1 VRILTAAETR
11 QCLPMA
17 DAIDAMEDAFGADRQ
32 LPQRQLIGSSFF
44 MPGRVG
50 TTSGIKVVSVVP
62 GNPVGIV
69 AVFDAEGSPVGIVDG
84 PTLTAIRTAAGAGL
98 ATRILAPVAS
108 RRMAMLGAG
117 AMARDQIAAVTL
129 VRPIEEIVV
138 WSRDHSRAK
147 DLASEV
153 GGTTA
158 ESADEAV
165 DGADVITTATPSRSP
180 LFSGRSLGSVGV
192 HINAIGGYSPEMIE
206 IPPDVVVKAFRVV
219 DDRSAAAVEAG
230 DLINAGVEPDAEV
243 GDLLDSVWTRTHAIT
258 LFKSVGIASQDIA
271 AAAAALANAQRLGIG
286 TVV

>member
-1 VRILTAAETR
+1 MRILTAAETR
-11 QCLPMA
+11 HCLPMA

-32 LPQRQLIGSSFF
+32 LPQRELVGSSFF

-98 ATRILAPVAS
+98 ATRLLAAPTA

-129 VRPIEEIVV
+129 VRPIDEIVV
-138 WSRDHSRAK
+138 WSRDHGRAQG
-147 DLASEV
+147 LAAEV
-153 GGTTA
+153 GGRAA

-165 DGADVITTATPSRSP
+165 DEADVITTATPSRTP
-180 LFSGRSLGSVGV
+180 LFSGRSLKSDGV

-206 IPPDVVVKAFRVV
+206 IPADVVVKAFRVV
-219 DDRSAAAVEAG
+219 DDRGAAAVEAG
-230 DLINAGVEPDAEV
+230 DLINAGVEPNAEL
-243 GDLLDSVWTRTHAIT
+243 GELLDSPWSRTHKVT

-271 AAAAALANAQRLGIG
+271 AAAAALVNAQRLGIG

>member
-1 VRILTAAETR
+1 MRVLTAADTR

-32 LPQRQLIGSSFF
+32 LPQRKLIGSSLF

-69 AVFDAEGSPVGIVDG
+69 AVFDAEGSPVGVVDG

-98 ATRILAPVAS
+98 ATRILAPLSS
-108 RRMAMLGAG
+108 RRMAILGAG
-117 AMARDQIAAVTL
+117 AMARDQIAAVAL
-129 VRPIEEIVV
+129 VRPIDEIVV
-138 WSRDHSRAK
+138 WSRDNAK
-147 DLASEV
+147 AETLAAEV
-153 GGTTA
+153 GGMAA

-165 DGADVITTATPSRSP
+165 SGADVITTATPSRSP
-180 LFSGRSLGSVGV
+180 LFSGRSLGSDV
-192 HINAIGGYSPEMIE
+192 HINAIGGYLPEMIE
-206 IPPDVVVKAFRVV
+206 IPADVVVRAFRVV
-219 DDRSAAAVEAG
+219 DDRDAAAAEAG
-230 DLINAGVEPDAEV
+230 DLLNAGVEPNAEI
-243 GDLLDSVWTRTHAIT
+243 GELLDGPWSRTHKIT

-271 AAAAALANAQRLGIG
+271 AASAALANAQRLGIG